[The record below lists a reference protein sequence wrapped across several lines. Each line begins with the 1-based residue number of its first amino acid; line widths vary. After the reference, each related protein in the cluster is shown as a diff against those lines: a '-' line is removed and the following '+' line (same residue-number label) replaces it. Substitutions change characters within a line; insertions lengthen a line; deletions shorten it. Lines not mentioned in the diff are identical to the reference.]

1 MNIMLLFLSEYREDS
16 EERVY
21 KDSLQSIEITG
32 KQTSDA
38 PTKYFLEY
46 IKKKRGESLDKIFC
60 ITSKKVY
67 QNGLEQYKEMV
78 AEYCENNGLQAPEII
93 PIAYDFDMSST
104 EVEESDD
111 LSVKVNRIYQGIIEK
126 LEYIEKEEIHVYIDY
141 TGGLRDISFLM
152 VVLMRYL
159 EFIGLYCE
167 KVIYVNLSQQKI
179 VSIDYIYQLFHV
191 INGISEFIQNGS
203 SVLLRDTVLHNKQVE
218 EKYPSIKEL
227 LDAMNDFSDVIA
239 LCVVDKNMDTVL
251 THLREAIKKVQAI
264 DVSRGTEDEIAI
276 HMLKNLLGE
285 IEKKL
290 LVEGTGEVS
299 YIKIIRWC
307 LENNLIQQAITFY
320 IEKMPKIY
328 YEKKLINEFNKMAKV
343 LPGHDAYS
351 VQFYEILFDEIGQGK
366 GFEAFRSLVGEM
378 VENGKRLNVEKFLE
392 NRGEV
397 FSENVITKIEKAQER
412 VNRYLDLRYDWYGKR
427 QRLQSSDKVF
437 LKISNK
443 INANERSGALN
454 QIRNNL
460 NVLAMFFE
468 NEVQEKKETST
479 YEKKLVSIQ
488 RLDNAEEHDF
498 GKISNTDLKEIL
510 EYYLTL
516 KIIRNQI
523 NHANE
528 NEEDGNGIE
537 AVEKYLKQEQRGYTT
552 EIRSENIKTLLQKA
566 IDKSEQLCLKE
577 A

>member
-1 MNIMLLFLSEYREDS
+1 
-16 EERVY
+16 
-21 KDSLQSIEITG
+21 
-32 KQTSDA
+32 
-38 PTKYFLEY
+38 
-46 IKKKRGESLDKIFC
+46 
-60 ITSKKVY
+60 
-67 QNGLEQYKEMV
+67 
-78 AEYCENNGLQAPEII
+78 
-93 PIAYDFDMSST
+93 
-104 EVEESDD
+104 
-111 LSVKVNRIYQGIIEK
+111 
-126 LEYIEKEEIHVYIDY
+126 
-141 TGGLRDISFLM
+141 
-152 VVLMRYL
+152 
-159 EFIGLYCE
+159 
-167 KVIYVNLSQQKI
+167 
-179 VSIDYIYQLFHV
+179 
-191 INGISEFIQNGS
+191 
-203 SVLLRDTVLHNKQVE
+203 
-218 EKYPSIKEL
+218 
-227 LDAMNDFSDVIA
+227 
-239 LCVVDKNMDTVL
+239 
-251 THLREAIKKVQAI
+251 
-264 DVSRGTEDEIAI
+264 
-276 HMLKNLLGE
+276 
-285 IEKKL
+285 
-290 LVEGTGEVS
+290 
-299 YIKIIRWC
+299 
-307 LENNLIQQAITFY
+307 
-320 IEKMPKIY
+320 
-328 YEKKLINEFNKMAKV
+328 
-343 LPGHDAYS
+343 
-351 VQFYEILFDEIGQGK
+351 
-366 GFEAFRSLVGEM
+366 M